1 MFNDRHKEEFK
12 PAVNWND
19 IKDQVTELFWNQNI
33 RQFWIDTEIPL
44 TEDKNTWKT
53 LTADE
58 QDVYKKVT
66 GGLTLL
72 DTEQASSG
80 MPEIALKVEDLRSKA
95 ILNFMGMMEH
105 MHAKSYSSIFSTL
118 CSTQEIDELFEW
130 LKTQPQL
137 QEKIKIISDYYKS
150 IKDNESLYMAMSA
163 SVFLES
169 FLFYSG
175 FFYPLYLAGQGKL
188 VASGEIIN
196 LIIRDESIHGVYTGI
211 LAQDIFKQMDART
224 QEKLTKQVYEL
235 LLKLYKIE
243 EDYTTELYTKL
254 GLVDEVLTF
263 VKYQADKALMNLGHD
278 PHFNVEEGAVN
289 PVVLRGLDTKTKNHD
304 FFSTKG
310 NGYIKTTNVVEMDD
324 DDFDF

>member
-1 MFNDRHKEEFK
+1 MFKERSKEEFK

-19 IKDQVTELFWNQNI
+19 IRDQFTELFWNQNI

-53 LTADE
+53 LSADE

-72 DTEQASSG
+72 DTEQASLG
-80 MPEIALKVEDLRSKA
+80 MPEIALKVDDLRAKA

-118 CSTQEIDELFEW
+118 CSTTEIDEIFAW
-130 LKTQPQL
+130 LHTQPQL
-137 QEKIKIISDYYKS
+137 QKKIKVISAYYTS

-188 VASGEIIN
+188 VSSGEIIN

-211 LAQDIFKQMDART
+211 LAQEIFKSFNDST
-224 QEKLTKQVYEL
+224 KKKLTKQVNDLLVELYE
-235 LLKLYKIE
+235 IE
-243 EDYTTELYTKL
+243 IEYTTEIYTKI
-254 GLVDEVLTF
+254 GLVGEVLKF
-263 VKYQADKALMNLGHD
+263 IQYNADKALMNLGHD
-278 PHFNVEEGAVN
+278 PHFNIKETDVNAV
-289 PVVLRGLDTKTKNHD
+289 VIRGLDTKTKNHD

-310 NGYIKTTNVVEMDD
+310 NGYIKTTNVVETTD